1 MELQP
6 ADRATLDNLLQ
17 LYVYDLSELLS
28 LDVQDDGRYRTPLID
43 FDDPRCHPF
52 VVRVDG
58 TLAGFAVVKR
68 RSRLSGDEN
77 VTDMA
82 EFFIL
87 RRFRR
92 QGLGEKLASALFDLF
107 PGRWEVRQ
115 KLANQPA
122 TAFWRRVIGR
132 YTEENFSE
140 EILDDERWR
149 GPVQRFTCSGSPGRR
164 TEST

>member
-1 MELQP
+1 MDLRP
-6 ADRATLDNLLQ
+6 ADRATLENLLQ

-28 LDVQDDGRYRTPLID
+28 LDVEDDGRFRAPSID
-43 FDDPRCHPF
+43 FSDPRCHPF
-52 VVRVDG
+52 LMHDG
-58 TLAGFAVVKR
+58 KLAGFAVVKR
-68 RSRLSGDEN
+68 RSRLSGDED

-87 RRFRR
+87 RRFRKK
-92 QGLGEKLASALFDLF
+92 GLGERAAIALFDRF

-115 KLANQPA
+115 KFANQPA

-132 YTEENFSE
+132 YTEGKFSE

-149 GPVQRFTCSGSPGRR
+149 GPVQRFTCSG
-164 TEST
+164 